1 VIKCVV
7 HYNSASAAGVEDVKV
22 GIFNTWATI
31 IGGREC
37 TSMKR
42 SGIDWFVLATG
53 TLMDNAIFEGQ
64 VADIFGRAWMC
75 VVISVDEG
83 VMSRVAKIELH
94 PSSSWMVVIH
104 RHFCLCLDVNSDA
117 L

>member
-22 GIFNTWATI
+22 GIFNTWVTI

-42 SGIDWFVLATG
+42 SGIDWFVLATS

-64 VADIFGRAWMC
+64 VVDIFGCVWTC
-75 VVISVDEG
+75 VVISVDKG
-83 VMSRVAKIELH
+83 VMSQVAKIELH
-94 PSSSWMVVIH
+94 PFSSWMIVIC
-104 RHFCLCLDVNSDA
+104 RHFCLCLDVNGDA